1 MKRFQFEAIWP
12 KFPGYPDT
20 VAAGWQILMGNT
32 DALQLLNQKFI
43 SSVCL
48 QLVVTKEAG
57 PCTVGAA
64 HQHWAKDNEA
74 VLVRGYLA
82 QVPGLP

>member
-48 QLVVTKEAG
+48 
-57 PCTVGAA
+57 
-64 HQHWAKDNEA
+64 
-74 VLVRGYLA
+74 
-82 QVPGLP
+82 